1 MSNALTTLKYNSV
14 IIESAETKRKI
25 DLTSSLIFCD
35 YFEDIL
41 SPCVTMTMQIA
52 ATYSIFNNLPIRG
65 GEKVTLDIETLS
77 GNFKLD
83 GDYAMYVY
91 KVSGIVSDGAK
102 EYFTLHLCSRE
113 ALTNETARVQKK
125 YNKKPINDHVTA
137 ILRDVLKTK
146 KFKSANIE
154 KTSNSYSFIGTLKKP
169 FHILTWLGPKGIPA
183 TSSSG
188 NNGTTARGVAGFLFY
203 ENKDGFHF
211 RSIDTLVSATKSQT
225 GSTSKESIP
234 KYNYNPGVIQSEN
247 VNTNFNIL
255 NYNFEKNI
263 DLMKSLRVGMYANV
277 TYFYD
282 LYENKI
288 SGITYSLNSE
298 VKSKLG
304 GTSKLPYPTDFG
316 NRPSRILFRSADVG
330 ILDASGSTDDSGRDN
345 TDMAKAFSRYNL
357 LFTQSLNMVVPMNIN
372 LKAGTI
378 IYAQFQKIDASQ
390 SAEVDPEQSGN
401 YLIKEVRHHFEG
413 NQMVSS
419 LKLVRDSYGLY
430 GAKQ

>member
-14 IIESAETKRKI
+14 IIQSLETNKKI
-25 DLTSSLIFCD
+25 DLTSSLVFCD

-41 SPCVTMTMQIA
+41 SPCVMMTIQVA
-52 ATYSIFNNLPIRG
+52 STYSIYNELPIRG
-65 GEKVTLDIETLS
+65 GEKVELDIETLS
-77 GNFKLD
+77 GTFKLS

-91 KVSGIVSDGAK
+91 KVSGIVSDGTK
-102 EYFTLHLCSRE
+102 EFFTLHLCSRE
-113 ALTNETARVQKK
+113 GLTNETARVQKK
-125 YNKKPINDHVTA
+125 YDKKPINDHVTA
-137 ILRDVLKTK
+137 ILKDVLKTN

-169 FHILTWLGPKGIPA
+169 FHILTWLGPKGVPA

-188 NNGTTARGVAGFLFY
+188 NSGKVAKGVAGFVFY
-203 ENKDGFHF
+203 ENKDGFNF
-211 RSIDTLVSATKSQT
+211 RSIDTLVSATKTQNAS
-225 GSTSKESIP
+225 SSKESIP
-234 KYNYNPGVIQSEN
+234 KYNYKPGVIESAN
-247 VNTNFNIL
+247 VDNNFSII

-282 LYENKI
+282 LYENKVE
-288 SGITYSLNSE
+288 GITYNLNSE

-304 GTSKLPYPTDFG
+304 GSSKLAYPKDFG
-316 NRPSRILFRSADVG
+316 NRPSRILFRSADTG
-330 ILDASGSTDDSGRDN
+330 ILDTKGIKNDSGRDN
-345 TDMAKAFSRYNL
+345 TDMAKSFARYNL
-357 LFTQSLNMVVPMNIN
+357 LFTQSLNMIVPMNIN
-372 LKAGTI
+372 LKAGSI
-378 IYAQFQKIDASQ
+378 VYAQFQKTDASK
-390 SAEVDPEQSGN
+390 SGEVDPEQSGN

-413 NQMVSS
+413 GQMISS